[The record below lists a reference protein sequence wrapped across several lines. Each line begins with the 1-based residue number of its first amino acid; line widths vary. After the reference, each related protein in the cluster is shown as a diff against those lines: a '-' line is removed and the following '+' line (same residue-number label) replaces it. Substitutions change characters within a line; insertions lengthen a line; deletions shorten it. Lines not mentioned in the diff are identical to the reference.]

1 MEPYFHKIHIF
12 FANFRK
18 FSDKK
23 RNFALVWSLCFLF
36 ISDLIPFGWGQEE
49 DTNGMLNDDGI
60 DTATLKDDDVY
71 AGNPHHILE
80 IRADFTDENPH
91 ITMKALNSIEADAEN
106 DDQESI
112 PKEIFDE
119 SLRYS
124 GVDRPKFSINRSS
137 PLPQR
142 RGSFMDPEEKI
153 ANLFATQG
161 SRV

>member
-1 MEPYFHKIHIF
+1 M
-12 FANFRK
+12 
-18 FSDKK
+18 
-23 RNFALVWSLCFLF
+23 
-36 ISDLIPFGWGQEE
+36 
-49 DTNGMLNDDGI
+49 NGMLNDDGM

-80 IRADFTDENPH
+80 IRADFTNDENPH
-91 ITMKALNSIEADAEN
+91 ITMKALNTLE
-106 DDQESI
+106 DDLEESI

-124 GVDRPKFSINRSS
+124 AVDRPKLSINRSS

-153 ANLFATQG
+153 ANLFVSWYIFVLMQILLSAAL
-161 SRV
+161 R

>member
-1 MEPYFHKIHIF
+1 
-12 FANFRK
+12 
-18 FSDKK
+18 
-23 RNFALVWSLCFLF
+23 
-36 ISDLIPFGWGQEE
+36 
-49 DTNGMLNDDGI
+49 MLNDDGL

-80 IRADFTDENPH
+80 IRADFSDENPH
-91 ITMKALNSIEADAEN
+91 ITMKALNTIEDHV
-106 DDQESI
+106 DDDLESESI

-124 GVDRPKFSINRSS
+124 AVDRPKLSINRSS

>member
-1 MEPYFHKIHIF
+1 MSARHYITKQKLTQFNAF
-12 FANFRK
+12 FT
-18 FSDKK
+18 
-23 RNFALVWSLCFLF
+23 
-36 ISDLIPFGWGQEE
+36 SDLIPFGWGQEE

>member
-1 MEPYFHKIHIF
+1 M
-12 FANFRK
+12 
-18 FSDKK
+18 
-23 RNFALVWSLCFLF
+23 
-36 ISDLIPFGWGQEE
+36 IPFGWGQEE
-49 DTNGMLNDDGI
+49 DGNGMLTDDDI

-80 IRADFTDENPH
+80 IRADFSDENPH
-91 ITMKALNSIEADAEN
+91 ITMKTLNSNAMASGSLE
-106 DDQESI
+106 DDEDDLESI

-124 GVDRPKFSINRSS
+124 GVDRPKLSINRSS

-153 ANLFATQG
+153 ANLFASQG

>member
-1 MEPYFHKIHIF
+1 
-12 FANFRK
+12 
-18 FSDKK
+18 
-23 RNFALVWSLCFLF
+23 
-36 ISDLIPFGWGQEE
+36 
-49 DTNGMLNDDGI
+49 MLTDDDI

-80 IRADFTDENPH
+80 IRADFSDENPH
-91 ITMKALNSIEADAEN
+91 ITMKTLNSNAMASGSLE
-106 DDQESI
+106 DDEDDLESI

-124 GVDRPKFSINRSS
+124 GVDRPKLSINRSS

-153 ANLFATQG
+153 ANLFASQG

>member
-1 MEPYFHKIHIF
+1 MSARHYITKQKLTQFNAF
-12 FANFRK
+12 FT
-18 FSDKK
+18 
-23 RNFALVWSLCFLF
+23 
-36 ISDLIPFGWGQEE
+36 SDLIPFGWGQEE

-80 IRADFTDENPH
+80 IRADFSDENPH
-91 ITMKALNSIEADAEN
+91 ITMKALNTIEDHV
-106 DDQESI
+106 DDDLEESI

-124 GVDRPKFSINRSS
+124 AVDRPKLSINRSS

>member
-1 MEPYFHKIHIF
+1 M
-12 FANFRK
+12 
-18 FSDKK
+18 
-23 RNFALVWSLCFLF
+23 
-36 ISDLIPFGWGQEE
+36 IPFGWGQEE
-49 DTNGMLNDDGI
+49 DGNGMLTDDDI

-80 IRADFTDENPH
+80 IRADFSDENPH
-91 ITMKALNSIEADAEN
+91 ITMKTLNSNGMASAD
-106 DDQESI
+106 DDEEDLESI

-124 GVDRPKFSINRSS
+124 GVDRPKLSINRSS

-153 ANLFATQG
+153 ANLFASQG